1 LGNRTSRS
9 GAIAET
15 YSIAT
20 NSNRLS
26 SVTKGGQTQIFG
38 YVANGNVTSE
48 KRFDGST
55 IL

>member
-1 LGNRTSRS
+1 MGNRTSRS
-9 GAIAET
+9 GAVNESYAIAP
-15 YSIAT
+15 
-20 NSNRLS
+20 NSNPLS